1 LSTFQNGI
9 SSKERSPKT
18 FDFKEGKMKTCTLI
32 GVMLLLAVVAHADKN
47 VSLEELIENHTKA
60 VGGKD
65 AIEKV
70 KTVEIKIQITEPT
83 FQVNG
88 IYQADRNKHMRID
101 IYNEGKWVFGEGF
114 DGKNGWQRKK
124 ETGPAEPS
132 SKDGSAAL
140 WHGTVVPGKLFGL
153 HEMESIGNKVTS
165 EGRETVDGINY
176 HVIKLTLSDGY
187 EKYYYIH
194 PENWRI
200 ERSRDFKALHP
211 DMDATRKWTES
222 RFSDFRMQDG
232 VLRSFHSEDYDLK
245 SGEKIQ
251 TTTVESFNTNP
262 KIDPKIFNA
271 E

>member
-1 LSTFQNGI
+1 MKKLILFGVALLFVVTVSAE
-9 SSKERSPKT
+9 KE
-18 FDFKEGKMKTCTLI
+18 
-32 GVMLLLAVVAHADKN
+32 A
-47 VSLEELIENHTKA
+47 SLDELIENHTKA
-60 VGGKD
+60 MGGKD

-70 KTVEIKIQITEPT
+70 KTVEIKIQITEPK

-88 IYQADRNKHMRID
+88 TYYADRNRHMRID
-101 IYNEGKWVFGEGF
+101 IYDQGKWVFAEGH

-132 SKDGSAAL
+132 SKDGSSAL
-140 WHGTVVPGKLFGL
+140 WHGTVLPGRLFGL
-153 HEMESIGNKVTS
+153 HEMNSIGNKVSS

-176 HVIKLTLSDGY
+176 YVIKVTLSDGFQ
-187 EKYYYIH
+187 KYYYIH

-200 ERSRDFKALHP
+200 ERSRDFTALHP
-211 DMDATRKWTES
+211 DMDATKKWTES

-232 VLRSFHSEDYDLK
+232 VLRSFMSEEYDLK

-251 TTTVESFNTNP
+251 TTMVESFKTNP
-262 KIDPKIFNA
+262 EIDPKIYKA